1 MGVVAGLRCIACG
14 KESEATR
21 DAYVCPSCGENCE
34 VVLDPSIRVSRGDL
48 EHGEGQSR
56 FLPLLPLASADS
68 LPPIPVGPSPLYRR
82 DDIAAELGIGRLHI
96 KDDGRLPS
104 ASFKDRASAV
114 ALARARELGISDVCG
129 ASTGNAAAAMACL
142 GASMGLYPWIFVPK
156 TAPKGK
162 IAQLYT
168 FGARLFLVDGN
179 YDAAFDLS
187 LAATRR
193 FGWFNRNTG
202 YNPYTREGKKTVSL
216 ELLQQL
222 GWEVP
227 DWVVVSVGDG
237 NIISGVHKGFRDAL
251 AFGLIDRLPKLL
263 AAQSDGSDAVTK
275 AWAGD
280 GVIRPVSATTI
291 ADSISV
297 DLPRDGLAAV
307 KAVRESGGACLTV
320 TDDEIL
326 AAQPWMARR
335 AGVFMEPAAACAA
348 AALRKAAATGL
359 VGARDRV
366 VLLGTGNGL
375 KDVDAVIRRLPD
387 LPVVAPSI
395 EAVEAAA
402 ARYR

>member
-1 MGVVAGLRCIACG
+1 MGRVAGLRCVACG
-14 KESEATR
+14 HESEAAPA
-21 DAYVCPSCGENCE
+21 AYVCPACGENCE
-34 VVLDPSIRVSRGDL
+34 VVYDRSRTVTRADL
-48 EHGEGQSR
+48 ETGEGQAR
-56 FLPLLPLASADS
+56 FLPLLPLSAASA
-68 LPPIPVGPSPLYRR
+68 LPPVPVGPSPLYRR
-82 DDIAAELGIGRLHI
+82 DDLAAELGLRRLYI

-114 ALARARELGISDVCG
+114 ALARARELGITDVCG

-142 GASMGLYPWIFVPK
+142 GASMGIYPWIFVPK

-187 LAATRR
+187 LAATAR

-222 GWEVP
+222 AWEVP

-251 AFGLIDRLPKLL
+251 EFGLIDHMPRLI
-263 AAQSDGSDAVTK
+263 AAQSEKSDAVTR

-280 GVIRPVSATTI
+280 GVIRPVQATTI

-307 KAVRESGGACLTV
+307 KAVRESNGTCVTV

-326 AAQPWMARR
+326 AAQPWMARA

-348 AALRKAAATGL
+348 AALKKASQSGV
-359 VGARDRV
+359 VGGTDTV
-366 VLLGTGNGL
+366 VVLGTGNGL
-375 KDVDAVIRRLPD
+375 KDVDTVIRRLPD
-387 LPVVAPSI
+387 LPVVPPDIA
-395 EAVEAAA
+395 AVEAAA

>member
-1 MGVVAGLRCIACG
+1 MGVVAGLKCVACG
-14 KESEATR
+14 QESAATPE
-21 DAYVCPSCGENCE
+21 AYVCPACQGNCE
-34 VVLDPSIRVSRGDL
+34 VVYDRSRAVTRADLERGD
-48 EHGEGQSR
+48 GQAR
-56 FLPLLPLASADS
+56 FLPLLPLAAATS

-82 DDIAAELGIGRLHI
+82 DDLAGELGLARLHI

-114 ALARARELGISDVCG
+114 VLARARELGVTDVCG

-156 TAPKGK
+156 SAPKGK

-168 FGARLFLVDGN
+168 FGAKLFLVDGN

-202 YNPYTREGKKTVSL
+202 FNPYTREGKKTVSL

-222 GWEVP
+222 DWRVP
-227 DWVVVSVGDG
+227 DYVIVSVGDG

-251 AFGLIDRLPKLL
+251 EFGLIDRLPKLI
-263 AAQSDGSDAVTK
+263 AAQSDKSDAVTK

-280 GVIRPVSATTI
+280 GVIRPVNATTI

-307 KAVRESGGACLTV
+307 KAVKESQGLCLTV

-348 AALRKAAATGL
+348 AALKKASETG
-359 VGARDRV
+359 VIGKSDSV
-366 VLLGTGNGL
+366 VVLGTGNGL
-375 KDVDAVIRRLPD
+375 KDVDSVIRRLPD
-387 LPVVAPSI
+387 LPVVAPNI
-395 EAVEAAA
+395 AAVEAAA
-402 ARYR
+402 SRYR